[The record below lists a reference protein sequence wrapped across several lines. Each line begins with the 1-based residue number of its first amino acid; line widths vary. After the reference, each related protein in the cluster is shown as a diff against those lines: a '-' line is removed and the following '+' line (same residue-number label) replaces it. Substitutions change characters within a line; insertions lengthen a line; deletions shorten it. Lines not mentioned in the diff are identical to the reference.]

1 MNSFSSET
9 PYYKIVGDV
18 VCIFQGTIEEEL
30 GRDDYYKK
38 KIDKRTYGDLK
49 NENLQRAKYAH
60 LYKEEFKR
68 LCDIAIK
75 EIRQSTSRRQQRK
88 NALKLA
94 VLHNICEV
102 KFLRLLK
109 QEGKELVG
117 SVGGDEEDTEL
128 IKTYIKFYK
137 KLEKTLRWIYVGEKE
152 KALALK
158 AKLNEVLVDVWSML
172 TDRSENGKMFCFNT
186 TDGSDKLV
194 NGGAFAPILDSMR
207 DSIVDMEKMIED
219 M

>member
-38 KIDKRTYGDLK
+38 KIEKRTYGDLK

-158 AKLNEVLVDVWSML
+158 AKLNEVLVDVWSIL
-172 TDRSENGKMFCFNT
+172 SDRSKKGVFYSYYNPD
-186 TDGSDKLV
+186 TDKVLE
-194 NGGAFAPILDSMR
+194 NGGAFAPILDSFKG
-207 DSIVDMEKMIED
+207 DIEMIEVMISD